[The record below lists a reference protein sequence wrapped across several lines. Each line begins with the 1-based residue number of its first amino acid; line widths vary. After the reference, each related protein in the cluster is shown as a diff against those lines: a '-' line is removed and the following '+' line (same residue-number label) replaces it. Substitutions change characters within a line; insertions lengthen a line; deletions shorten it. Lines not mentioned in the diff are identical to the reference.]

1 MKEEREEG
9 ERREGEAERERKE
22 RKQMVNVSTVHKDFL
37 ALLIGQATDN

>member
-22 RKQMVNVSTVHKDFL
+22 RKQTVNVNSAQTFL
-37 ALLIGQATDN
+37 SIINWPSDR